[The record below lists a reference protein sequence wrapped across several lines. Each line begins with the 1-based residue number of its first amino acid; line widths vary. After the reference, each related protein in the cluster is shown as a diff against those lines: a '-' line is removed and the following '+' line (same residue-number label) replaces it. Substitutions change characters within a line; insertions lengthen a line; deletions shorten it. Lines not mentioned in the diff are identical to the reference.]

1 MAFEVIIFSV
11 KFIRM
16 INISYYQWAK
26 INKKNITHMLSCKK
40 ITTII
45 VKKYDALFVQS
56 SEYAVYK
63 GKVAHVTLFTH
74 SNFQNKL
81 LAKTFD
87 NHSQRHVKRRQNGL
101 S

>member
-1 MAFEVIIFSV
+1 
-11 KFIRM
+11 
-16 INISYYQWAK
+16 
-26 INKKNITHMLSCKK
+26 MLSCKK

-45 VKKYDALFVQS
+45 VKKYDALFRHS
-56 SEYAVYK
+56 AEHAMYK
-63 GKVAHVTLFTH
+63 GKLAHVTLFTQ

-81 LAKTFD
+81 LANTFD